1 MPTTPV
7 RFNALAAKKKAGP
20 KDRQNLIALPCSSL
34 RAECF
39 STALDQLRDRLKTE
53 IEHFPDLRW
62 EGHWMQLQEKSGP
75 KGHQLSGAC
84 QLTMGHQVASSFQ
97 VDDFLGALAN
107 DF

>member
-1 MPTTPV
+1 
-7 RFNALAAKKKAGP
+7 
-20 KDRQNLIALPCSSL
+20 
-34 RAECF
+34 
-39 STALDQLRDRLKTE
+39 LKTE

-62 EGHWMQLQEKSGP
+62 EGHWMQLQEKSGS